1 MNIAF
6 CSKGCDS
13 ESELDE
19 RFGRADFFL
28 IYNRENDSYTP
39 VENRAKE
46 AKGGAG
52 ALAVQQLVD
61 NKVSVV
67 IAPEAGP
74 QAIEAL
80 KKFNISIYSQK
91 GAKTVQE
98 ALELWSQGKLDPIEE
113 PGNKGLHRV

>member
-1 MNIAF
+1 MKIAF
-6 CSKGCDS
+6 CSKGCDL
-13 ESELDE
+13 EAQVDE

-28 IYNRENDSYTP
+28 IYNKETGEYTS
-39 VENRAKE
+39 VENMAKE

-61 NKVSVV
+61 NEVSVV

-74 QAIEAL
+74 QALEAL
-80 KKFNISIYSQK
+80 KNFNITVYSQN

-98 ALELWSQGKLDPIEE
+98 ALNLWSDEKLDPIEE
-113 PGNKGLHRV
+113 PGKKGLHKV